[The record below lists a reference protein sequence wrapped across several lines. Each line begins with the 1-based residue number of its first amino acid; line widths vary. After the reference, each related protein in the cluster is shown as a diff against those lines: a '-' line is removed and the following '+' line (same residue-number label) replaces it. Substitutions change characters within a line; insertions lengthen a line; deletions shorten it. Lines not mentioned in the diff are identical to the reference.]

1 MGGFWPMNAV
11 LSLFRSI
18 SIAASLVGE
27 DAKTKFL
34 SKMGQLTTSGAML
47 ANVFQRKKWEL
58 LWVLMNPPLSWI
70 SYLKSIACLSF
81 VRLWFDR
88 LYFSIF
94 ISYIFFQSPKKFAL
108 MFQCFPFFFWL
119 ICITTLFS
127 FVFDNVNFM
136 KSKQWFLPHL
146 VVFYVLLCLWRI
158 FSMCVKWSGVLFL
171 LLWIC
176 SNCKIQW
183 IERTVPIIM
192 YIWKFVS

>member
-81 VRLWFDR
+81 FRLWFDR

-108 MFQCFPFFFWL
+108 MFQCFPFFL
-119 ICITTLFS
+119 GLFAS
-127 FVFDNVNFM
+127 LHFF
-136 KSKQWFLPHL
+136 
-146 VVFYVLLCLWRI
+146 
-158 FSMCVKWSGVLFL
+158 VLFL
-171 LLWIC
+171 TMWTLWNQNNDSFLILLSFMC
-176 SNCKIQW
+176 CCVYG
-183 IERTVPIIM
+183 EYFLCV
-192 YIWKFVS
+192 

>member
-94 ISYIFFQSPKKFAL
+94 ISYIFFPVSKEICTHVS
-108 MFQCFPFFFWL
+108 MFSLFFRL

-158 FSMCVKWSGVLFL
+158 FSMCVKCPGFYFSYYGYAP
-171 LLWIC
+171 
-176 SNCKIQW
+176 
-183 IERTVPIIM
+183 TV
-192 YIWKFVS
+192 KFRESREQ